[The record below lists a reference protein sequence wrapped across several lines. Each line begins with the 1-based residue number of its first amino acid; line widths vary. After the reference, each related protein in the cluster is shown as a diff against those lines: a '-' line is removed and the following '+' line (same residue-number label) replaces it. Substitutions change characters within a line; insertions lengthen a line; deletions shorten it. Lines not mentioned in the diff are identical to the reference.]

1 MCSSYI
7 CLSVYSDVVGA
18 LVWVGFYF
26 VFWGDLSFEE
36 QLE

>member
-7 CLSVYSDVVGA
+7 CLSVYSDVVGP

-26 VFWGDLSFEE
+26 VFLGGSLF
-36 QLE
+36 